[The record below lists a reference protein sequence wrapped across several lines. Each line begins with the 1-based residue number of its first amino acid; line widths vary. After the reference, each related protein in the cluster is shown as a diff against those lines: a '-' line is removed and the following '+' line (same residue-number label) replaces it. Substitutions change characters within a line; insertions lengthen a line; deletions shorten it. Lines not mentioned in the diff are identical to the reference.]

1 MGTKVSDHLLS
12 TVRSVVGSDHSDMDI
27 IRALHMANLDP
38 TAAINII
45 FDTPSFSKPN
55 DIAAAAAAANPTPRA
70 VNGGRRVEDGLK
82 VCPFSEGANH
92 HRVEEEVDESVS
104 GDECWWFVGCSELS
118 GLSTCKGRR
127 LKAGDELL
135 FTFPSS
141 KALKSETTTPG
152 KRFGRGK
159 PSARNVSDIVRF
171 STKDSG
177 EIGRI
182 PNEWAKCLLPL
193 VRDKKVRIEG
203 RCKSAPESLGI
214 MDTILLS
221 GDENEHCISD
231 GDLDN
236 IVGVGDSSDLQ
247 EMETPRKLLCELRA
261 YQKQALHWMTQL
273 EKGNC
278 TDEAATMLHPCW
290 EAYYLADKR
299 DPVIYLNSFTGDATI
314 HFPSTLQMAR
324 GGILA
329 DAMGLGKTVMT
340 ISLMLAHSWKAA
352 STGLQCP
359 INEGDKVISSC
370 LDECTSPSV
379 KATKLPGFDKKL
391 LEQKSAL
398 ENGGNLI
405 ICPMTLLAQWKSE
418 IEMHAKPG
426 SLSVYLHYGPDRPKD
441 VKLLTQ
447 SDVVITT
454 YGVLTSEFFAEN
466 SAKSEGL
473 YAVRWF
479 RIVLDEAHTIKNSK
493 TQVSLAAAA
502 LVSDR
507 RWCLTGTPIQ
517 NTLEDLYSLLRFL
530 RIEPWGT
537 WAWWNKL
544 VQKPFEEG
552 DERGLK
558 LVQSILK
565 PIMLRRTKSS
575 TDREGRPI
583 LVLPPADARVI
594 YCELSESER
603 DFYDALFKRSKVKF
617 DQFVQQGKVLH
628 NYASILELLLR
639 LRQCCDHPF
648 LDPVSTSLLQLNK
661 VKKLN
666 QDAEGD
672 ENEHCISDGDLD
684 NIVGV
689 GDSSDLQEMETPR
702 KLLCELRAY
711 QKQALHWMTQ
721 LEKGNCTDEAATM
734 LHPCWEAYYLAD
746 KRDPVIY
753 LNSFTGDATIH
764 FPSTLQMARGGILAD
779 AMGLGK
785 TVMTISLMLAHSW
798 KAASTGFQCPI
809 NEGDKGISSS
819 VDESTSP
826 SVKATKFPGFDKK
839 LLEQQSALE
848 NGGNLIICPMTL
860 LAQWKS
866 EIEMHAKPG
875 SLSVYLH
882 YGPDRPKDVK
892 LLTQSDVVITTYG
905 VLTSEFFAEN
915 SAKSEGLYAVRWF
928 RIVLDE
934 AHTIKNSK
942 TQVSL
947 AAAALV
953 SDRRWCLT
961 GTPIQNTLEDL
972 YSLLRFLRIEPWGT
986 WAWWNKL
993 VQKPFEEGDERGLK
1007 LVQSILKPIML
1018 RRTKSST
1025 DRDGRPILVLPPA
1038 DARVIYCE
1046 LSESERDFYD
1056 ALFKRS
1062 KVKFDQFVQQGK
1074 VLHNYASI
1082 LELLLRLRQCCDH
1095 PFLVMSRGDTAQY
1108 SDLNKLAKRF
1118 LGGKSCGLEKEGKDV
1133 LPSVAFVQEVVEEL
1147 SKGEQGECPIC
1158 LEAFEDAVLTPCAHR
1173 LCREC
1178 LLASWRNSSSG
1189 LCPVCRKT
1197 VSKQELIT
1205 APTESRFQV
1214 DVEKNWVESSK
1225 ITALLE
1231 ELESFRSSGSKSIIF
1246 SQWTAFLDLL
1256 QIPLSR
1262 NNISFVRLDGTLNQ
1276 QQREKV
1282 LKEFSEDGS
1291 IMVMLMSLKAGGVGI
1306 NLTAASNAFVMDPW
1320 WNPAVEE
1327 QAVMRIH
1334 RIGQTKEVKI
1344 RRFIIKGTV
1353 EERME
1358 AVQARKQRMISGAL
1372 TDQEV
1377 KFDQFVQQGK
1387 VLHNYASILE
1397 LLLRLRQCCDHPFL
1411 VMSRGDTAQYS
1422 DLNKLAKRFLG
1433 GKSCGLEKEGKD
1445 VLPSVAFVQEV
1456 VEELSKGEQGECPI
1470 CLEAFEDAVLTPCAH
1485 RLCREC
1491 LLASWRN
1498 SCSGLCPVCRKTV
1511 SKQELITAPTES
1523 RFQVDVEKN
1532 WVESSKITA
1541 LLQELESF
1549 RSSGSKSIIFSQWT
1563 AFLDLLQI
1571 PLSRNNISFVRLD
1584 GTLNQQQREKVLKE
1598 FSEDGSIMV
1607 MLMSLKA
1614 GGVGINLTAASNAFV
1629 MDPWWNPAVEEQ
1641 AVMRIH
1647 RIGQTKEVKIRRF
1660 IIKGTV
1666 EERMEAVQAR
1676 KQRMISGALTD
1687 QEVRSARIEELKMLF
1702 T

>member
-1 MGTKVSDHLLS
+1 MGTKVSADLLS
-12 TVRSVVGSDHSDMDI
+12 SVRSVVGSDYSDMDI

-55 DIAAAAAAANPTPRA
+55 DIAAAAAAAANPTPRA

-152 KRFGRGK
+152 KRFGRGR

-193 VRDKKVRIEG
+193 VRDKKVRIQG

-221 GDENEHCISD
+221 
-231 GDLDN
+231 
-236 IVGVGDSSDLQ
+236 V
-247 EMETPRKLLCELRA
+247 
-261 YQKQALHWMTQL
+261 
-273 EKGNC
+273 
-278 TDEAATMLHPCW
+278 
-290 EAYYLADKR
+290 
-299 DPVIYLNSFTGDATI
+299 
-314 HFPSTLQMAR
+314 
-324 GGILA
+324 
-329 DAMGLGKTVMT
+329 
-340 ISLMLAHSWKAA
+340 
-352 STGLQCP
+352 
-359 INEGDKVISSC
+359 
-370 LDECTSPSV
+370 
-379 KATKLPGFDKKL
+379 
-391 LEQKSAL
+391 
-398 ENGGNLI
+398 
-405 ICPMTLLAQWKSE
+405 
-418 IEMHAKPG
+418 
-426 SLSVYLHYGPDRPKD
+426 SVYINSSMFQKH
-441 VKLLTQ
+441 
-447 SDVVITT
+447 STT
-454 YGVLTSEFFAEN
+454 SLKVASNTAE
-466 SAKSEGL
+466 E
-473 YAVRWF
+473 
-479 RIVLDEAHTIKNSK
+479 
-493 TQVSLAAAA
+493 
-502 LVSDR
+502 
-507 RWCLTGTPIQ
+507 
-517 NTLEDLYSLLRFL
+517 
-530 RIEPWGT
+530 
-537 WAWWNKL
+537 
-544 VQKPFEEG
+544 
-552 DERGLK
+552 
-558 LVQSILK
+558 
-565 PIMLRRTKSS
+565 S
-575 TDREGRPI
+575 TFHP
-583 LVLPPADARVI
+583 LP
-594 YCELSESER
+594 
-603 DFYDALFKRSKVKF
+603 
-617 DQFVQQGKVLH
+617 
-628 NYASILELLLR
+628 NLLR
-639 LRQCCDHPF
+639 LLGLTPF
-648 LDPVSTSLLQLNK
+648 KKAEFTPEDLSTRKRPLSSKDPVSTSLLQLNK

-1225 ITALLE
+1225 ITALL
-1231 ELESFRSSGSKSIIF
+1231 
-1246 SQWTAFLDLL
+1246 
-1256 QIPLSR
+1256 
-1262 NNISFVRLDGTLNQ
+1262 
-1276 QQREKV
+1276 
-1282 LKEFSEDGS
+1282 
-1291 IMVMLMSLKAGGVGI
+1291 
-1306 NLTAASNAFVMDPW
+1306 
-1320 WNPAVEE
+1320 
-1327 QAVMRIH
+1327 
-1334 RIGQTKEVKI
+1334 
-1344 RRFIIKGTV
+1344 
-1353 EERME
+1353 
-1358 AVQARKQRMISGAL
+1358 
-1372 TDQEV
+1372 
-1377 KFDQFVQQGK
+1377 
-1387 VLHNYASILE
+1387 
-1397 LLLRLRQCCDHPFL
+1397 
-1411 VMSRGDTAQYS
+1411 
-1422 DLNKLAKRFLG
+1422 
-1433 GKSCGLEKEGKD
+1433 
-1445 VLPSVAFVQEV
+1445 
-1456 VEELSKGEQGECPI
+1456 
-1470 CLEAFEDAVLTPCAH
+1470 
-1485 RLCREC
+1485 
-1491 LLASWRN
+1491 
-1498 SCSGLCPVCRKTV
+1498 
-1511 SKQELITAPTES
+1511 
-1523 RFQVDVEKN
+1523 
-1532 WVESSKITA
+1532 
-1541 LLQELESF
+1541 QELESF

>member
-1 MGTKVSDHLLS
+1 MGTKVSDDLLS
-12 TVRSVVGSDHSDMDI
+12 TVRSVVGSDYSDMDI

-55 DIAAAAAAANPTPRA
+55 DIAAAAAANSTPRA

-152 KRFGRGK
+152 KRFGRGR

-193 VRDKKVRIEG
+193 VRDKKVRIQG

-221 GDENEHCISD
+221 VSVYINSSMFQKHSTTSLKVASNTAEESTFHPLPNLLRLLGLTPFKKAEFTPEDLSTRKRPLSSKDPVSTSLLQLNKVKKLNQDAEGDENEHCISD

-299 DPVIYLNSFTGDATI
+299 DPVIYLNSFTGDPTI

-352 STGLQCP
+352 STGFQCP
-359 INEGDKVISSC
+359 INEGDKGISSSV
-370 LDECTSPSV
+370 DESTSPSV
-379 KATKLPGFDKKL
+379 KATKFPGFDKKL
-391 LEQKSAL
+391 LEQQTAL

-517 NTLEDLYSLLRFL
+517 
-530 RIEPWGT
+530 
-537 WAWWNKL
+537 
-544 VQKPFEEG
+544 
-552 DERGLK
+552 
-558 LVQSILK
+558 
-565 PIMLRRTKSS
+565 
-575 TDREGRPI
+575 
-583 LVLPPADARVI
+583 
-594 YCELSESER
+594 
-603 DFYDALFKRSKVKF
+603 
-617 DQFVQQGKVLH
+617 
-628 NYASILELLLR
+628 
-639 LRQCCDHPF
+639 
-648 LDPVSTSLLQLNK
+648 
-661 VKKLN
+661 
-666 QDAEGD
+666 
-672 ENEHCISDGDLD
+672 
-684 NIVGV
+684 
-689 GDSSDLQEMETPR
+689 
-702 KLLCELRAY
+702 
-711 QKQALHWMTQ
+711 
-721 LEKGNCTDEAATM
+721 
-734 LHPCWEAYYLAD
+734 
-746 KRDPVIY
+746 
-753 LNSFTGDATIH
+753 
-764 FPSTLQMARGGILAD
+764 
-779 AMGLGK
+779 
-785 TVMTISLMLAHSW
+785 
-798 KAASTGFQCPI
+798 
-809 NEGDKGISSS
+809 
-819 VDESTSP
+819 
-826 SVKATKFPGFDKK
+826 
-839 LLEQQSALE
+839 
-848 NGGNLIICPMTL
+848 
-860 LAQWKS
+860 
-866 EIEMHAKPG
+866 
-875 SLSVYLH
+875 
-882 YGPDRPKDVK
+882 
-892 LLTQSDVVITTYG
+892 
-905 VLTSEFFAEN
+905 
-915 SAKSEGLYAVRWF
+915 
-928 RIVLDE
+928 
-934 AHTIKNSK
+934 
-942 TQVSL
+942 
-947 AAAALV
+947 
-953 SDRRWCLT
+953 
-961 GTPIQNTLEDL
+961 
-972 YSLLRFLRIEPWGT
+972 
-986 WAWWNKL
+986 
-993 VQKPFEEGDERGLK
+993 PFEEGDERGLK

-1225 ITALLE
+1225 ITALLQ

-1291 IMVMLMSLKAGGVGI
+1291 IMVG
-1306 NLTAASNAFVMDPW
+1306 
-1320 WNPAVEE
+1320 
-1327 QAVMRIH
+1327 
-1334 RIGQTKEVKI
+1334 
-1344 RRFIIKGTV
+1344 
-1353 EERME
+1353 
-1358 AVQARKQRMISGAL
+1358 
-1372 TDQEV
+1372 
-1377 KFDQFVQQGK
+1377 
-1387 VLHNYASILE
+1387 
-1397 LLLRLRQCCDHPFL
+1397 
-1411 VMSRGDTAQYS
+1411 
-1422 DLNKLAKRFLG
+1422 
-1433 GKSCGLEKEGKD
+1433 
-1445 VLPSVAFVQEV
+1445 
-1456 VEELSKGEQGECPI
+1456 
-1470 CLEAFEDAVLTPCAH
+1470 
-1485 RLCREC
+1485 
-1491 LLASWRN
+1491 
-1498 SCSGLCPVCRKTV
+1498 
-1511 SKQELITAPTES
+1511 
-1523 RFQVDVEKN
+1523 
-1532 WVESSKITA
+1532 
-1541 LLQELESF
+1541 
-1549 RSSGSKSIIFSQWT
+1549 
-1563 AFLDLLQI
+1563 
-1571 PLSRNNISFVRLD
+1571 
-1584 GTLNQQQREKVLKE
+1584 
-1598 FSEDGSIMV
+1598 V

-1687 QEVRSARIEELKMLF
+1687 QEVRSARIQELKMLF